1 MRRVPCGEKITEMG
15 LMYNLLGRNVRN
27 GSVTERER
35 PSDIRKAC
43 STGRKCN
50 FRKLRWLVH
59 YSPSR
64 ES

>member
-1 MRRVPCGEKITEMG
+1 MRRVQSGEKITEMG
-15 LMYNLLGRNVRN
+15 LMHNLLGRN

-35 PSDIRKAC
+35 PSDIREAC